1 MMHSRRTFLLKLM
14 VSAGA
19 PTLLGGRALGENPS
33 SPAKLEETDP
43 MAMALGFKLDT
54 TKVDAQKYPR
64 HADDQQCSGCTLYQ
78 GKPGEAL
85 GPCLT
90 VGGKLVPGAGWCTGF
105 VKKP

>member
-1 MMHSRRTFLLKLM
+1 MHSRRTFVLKL
-14 VSAGA
+14 VASA
-19 PTLLGGRALGENPS
+19 S
-33 SPAKLEETDP
+33 SPALLSGRTLAQSPPPPVKLEESDP
-43 MAMALGFKLDT
+43 VAMALGFKLDS

-64 HADDQQCSGCTLYQ
+64 HANDQLCSGCTLYQ

-90 VGGKLVPGAGWCTGF
+90 VGGKLVPAGGWCSVF